1 MGSKEVQ
8 AVGRGSSLEQFRPEG
23 DRETAGS
30 LRDMSPESSFLK
42 WVM

>member
-8 AVGRGSSLEQFRPEG
+8 AVGRGSSLEQFHPEG